1 MKPKVAH
8 LAVTLSEMASVPF
21 VHGATHAH
29 RGPGNRVVTTIMP
42 NLVKGATPFPNV
54 SSSSY
59 DSQLQFHL
67 N

>member
-8 LAVTLSEMASVPF
+8 LAVTLSEVASGPF
-21 VHGATHAH
+21 GHGATHAH
-29 RGPGNRVVTTIMP
+29 RGPGNGVVTTIVP
-42 NLVKGATPFPNV
+42 NLVKGVTPFPNV